1 MTKSVWERYKEKNGI
16 TPLDALNPHTK
27 MVDEEVAEHRLS
39 ICKGCP
45 ELLQLTKQCK
55 KCGCF
60 MTAKTKYE
68 AAKCPLG
75 KW

>member
-1 MTKSVWERYKEKNGI
+1 MSRWSEYKDKNCV

-27 MVDEEVAEHRLS
+27 KVEPEIVNKRLD
-39 ICKGCP
+39 ICKICP
-45 ELLQLTKQCK
+45 NLIELTMQCK

-60 MTAKTKYE
+60 MNAKAKYE
-68 AAKCPLG
+68 AAKCPIG